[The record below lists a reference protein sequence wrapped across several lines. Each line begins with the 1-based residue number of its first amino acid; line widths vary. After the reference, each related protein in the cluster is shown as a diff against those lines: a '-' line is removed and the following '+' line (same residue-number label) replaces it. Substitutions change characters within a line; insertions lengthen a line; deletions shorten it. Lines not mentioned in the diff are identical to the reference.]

1 MNGAPINEAF
11 GMSLEASAAAS
22 APTWTSDASLK
33 QKYSHSNDSDS
44 NSNNN
49 DTGIDATSTSTT
61 ITSTIIRRRQFM
73 MLVAKDARA
82 HWKSLPS
89 EWQLEKE
96 FVLHALRQSPTLPEK
111 ADFER
116 RLPQRLRFD
125 KDIVLAFCH
134 RPDFVQLYE
143 ERHLFVPGCWTHDR
157 EIMLAYCQT
166 IPRSLQECSEDL
178 CDSEQIVHAAV
189 KVAGMELQYASM
201 RLQEDKETVKLAC
214 QSHGGALGFC
224 PPGPTR
230 LELTQDR
237 TFMLHTVLANPGGG
251 AMWKLLPANMKEDIE
266 LLLMALKHG
275 LHFRDVPKALMN
287 LDFLTLAIRANSK
300 LYVELKKSW
309 RQQERLSK
317 EALISEASDAEIHAK
332 ALEECP
338 QLRGNRAVILQIARN
353 GSKDLLQEIVSAND
367 FQYQDDLEVMK
378 IAIQQNSKFFDYAS
392 ARLQQMPEIILVS
405 ITPQTAWNTIKNVSW
420 TIQRMHPEIPV
431 RAVELSLA
439 RNLRYMPSH
448 IPEDLWSTNRDLGIA
463 WIRRGGQIPDAIEQ
477 QLRRDKPMGL
487 EVAKHNWAEFY
498 KVGKILLKDRQ
509 FMLQALRQDG
519 RVIRFAH
526 EDLIQ
531 DMDILMSAV
540 AYHPQPSSLATT
552 FAGVFNLEEL
562 KRHVETKLQLHSTF
576 LLDFLRG
583 IAISPQP
590 NVAPNLRS
598 QLPMLDRGVETS
610 EAFKRLICDY
620 LGVPIG
626 KQLQLLRQA
635 FANMKRQTN
644 DNSNVNTN
652 NNTNNNRRRHQEGP
666 VHAAMVN
673 NHNDNNNADP
683 IIHPAAGMNNDRR
696 LMRHHRFLFEPAEI
710 RHRHRLQELH
720 RLQEFHEDHQL
731 QRERHLMH
739 LRRMRVPRFIAI
751 ARAANEQRGGGGV
764 MNNHGSNNN
773 HNNEEEDD
781 AAVAALGPVVLPD
794 DGDLDMNFG

>member
-1 MNGAPINEAF
+1 MNGAPMIVF
-11 GMSLEASAAAS
+11 PMSEDDASTSTSRASSSVSAAS
-22 APTWTSDASLK
+22 ESSDSSLK
-33 QKYSHSNDSDS
+33 QKYSQSNDCSS
-44 NSNNN
+44 
-49 DTGIDATSTSTT
+49 TATSAIS
-61 ITSTIIRRRQFM
+61 RKRQSM
-73 MLVAKDARA
+73 MLISKDARA

-96 FVLHALRQSPTLPEK
+96 FVLVALRQSPTLPEK

-116 RLPQRLRFD
+116 QLPQRLRFD

-134 RPDFVQLYE
+134 RPDFLQLYD

-157 EIMLAYCQT
+157 EIMLAYCQK

-178 CDSEQIVHAAV
+178 CDSEEIVHAAV

-201 RLQEDKETVKLAC
+201 RLQEDKETIKLAC
-214 QSHGGALGFC
+214 KSHGGALGFC

-230 LELTQDR
+230 SELVQDR
-237 TFMLHTVLANPGGG
+237 HFMLHTVLANPGGG
-251 AMWKLLPANMKEDIE
+251 AMWKLLPNSMEEDAE
-266 LLLMALKHG
+266 LLLMALRHG
-275 LHFRDVPKALMN
+275 LHFRDIPKALMN
-287 LDFLTLAIRANSK
+287 LEFLTMAIRANSK
-300 LYVELKKSW
+300 LYLELTKPW
-309 RQQERLSK
+309 REQECLSR

-338 QLRGNRAVILQIARN
+338 QLRRNRVVILQIARN
-353 GSKDLLQEIVSAND
+353 GSRDLLHEIVSAND

-405 ITPQTAWNTIKNVSW
+405 ITPHTAWNTIKNVSW

-431 RAVELSLA
+431 RAVELSVA

-448 IPEDLWSTNRDLGIA
+448 IPEDLWSSSRDLGIA
-463 WIRRGGQIPDAIEQ
+463 WIRRGGQIIDAIEQ

-498 KVGKILLKDRQ
+498 KVGKVLLKDRK
-509 FMLQALRQDG
+509 FMLQALKEDG
-519 RVIRFAH
+519 RVIRFAD
-526 EDLIQ
+526 EELIQ

-540 AYHPQPSSLATT
+540 AYHPIPSTLSTT
-552 FAGVFNLEEL
+552 FHGIYNLDEL

-590 NVAPNLRS
+590 NMAPNLRS

-626 KQLQLLRQA
+626 QQLRLLRQA
-635 FANMKRQTN
+635 FANMKRQN
-644 DNSNVNTN
+644 QD
-652 NNTNNNRRRHQEGP
+652 GP
-666 VHAAMVN
+666 VVSVAA
-673 NHNDNNNADP
+673 NDEP
-683 IIHPAAGMNNDRR
+683 IIRPAMNNDRLLLRHDR
-696 LMRHHRFLFEPAEI
+696 LMIEQREL
-710 RHRHRLQELH
+710 RHRRRLQEFH
-720 RLQEFHEDHQL
+720 RLQEFRDDYQIQRDRRLVHLRRLHFPRVMAMAAYERDRSREREHHVGGRGRRDNNNDVEAAAVHPLPDELDFGSDDDSVILDL
-731 QRERHLMH
+731 QRED
-739 LRRMRVPRFIAI
+739 
-751 ARAANEQRGGGGV
+751 
-764 MNNHGSNNN
+764 GS
-773 HNNEEEDD
+773 DSD
-781 AAVAALGPVVLPD
+781 
-794 DGDLDMNFG
+794 F

>member
-1 MNGAPINEAF
+1 MNGSPIPLPMNED
-11 GMSLEASAAAS
+11 ASPVSAAAAAS
-22 APTWTSDASLK
+22 ATPSKSDSSLK
-33 QKYSHSNDSDS
+33 QKYSDS
-44 NSNNN
+44 NSN
-49 DTGIDATSTSTT
+49 DASSTT
-61 ITSTIIRRRQFM
+61 SSTISRRRQSM
-73 MLVAKDARA
+73 MLVSKDARA
-82 HWKSLPS
+82 HWKSLPA

-134 RPDFVQLYE
+134 RPDFVQLYD

-157 EIMLAYCQT
+157 EIMLAYCQK
-166 IPRSLQECSEDL
+166 IPRSLQECSEEL
-178 CDSEQIVHAAV
+178 CDSEEIVHAAV

-214 QSHGGALGFC
+214 KSHGGALGFC

-230 LELTQDR
+230 QELVQDR
-237 TFMLHTVLANPGGG
+237 HFMLNTVLANPGGG
-251 AMWKLLPANMKEDIE
+251 AMWKLLPPCMEEDIE
-266 LLLMALKHG
+266 LLLMALRHG

-300 LYVELKKSW
+300 LYLELSKSW
-309 RQQERLSK
+309 REQECLSK
-317 EALISEASDAEIHAK
+317 EALVSESSDAEIHAK

-338 QLRGNRAVILQIARN
+338 QLRRNRAVILQIARG

-431 RAVELSLA
+431 RAVELSVA

-448 IPEDLWSTNRDLGIA
+448 IPEDLWSTSRDLGIA
-463 WIRRGGQIPDAIEQ
+463 WIRRGGQILDAIEQ

-498 KVGKILLKDRQ
+498 KVGKVLLKDRQ
-509 FMLQALRQDG
+509 FMLRALKQDG

-526 EDLIQ
+526 SDLIQ
-531 DMDILMSAV
+531 DMDVLMSAV
-540 AYHPQPSSLATT
+540 AYHPQPSTLSTT
-552 FAGVFNLEEL
+552 FAGIYNLEEL

-626 KQLQLLRQA
+626 QQLRLLRQA
-635 FANMKRQTN
+635 FANMKRQN
-644 DNSNVNTN
+644 QDGPPAPAAN
-652 NNTNNNRRRHQEGP
+652 NNES
-666 VHAAMVN
+666 
-673 NHNDNNNADP
+673 
-683 IIHPAAGMNNDRR
+683 IIHPAMGNDRR
-696 LMRHHRFLFEPAEI
+696 LLRHHRFLIEPAEI
-710 RHRHRLQELH
+710 RHRHRLQEFH
-720 RLQEFHEDHQL
+720 RLQQFREDHQL
-731 QRERHLMH
+731 QRERRLMH
-739 LRRMRVPRFIAI
+739 LRRMHFPRVMAM
-751 ARAANEQRGGGGV
+751 AAFERQHGDRV
-764 MNNHGSNNN
+764 NNV
-773 HNNEEEDD
+773 E
-781 AAVAALGPVVLPD
+781 VAAGAVPD
-794 DGDLDMNFG
+794 ELDFGSDDDSVILDLQREDGNDSDF